1 LICDRDGFLRS
12 RAKGVPR
19 SKRRFITVL
28 KLRYPVCTLGNK
40 QLLPAGA
47 VLTEEALER
56 LALSGPEDSSPSIPL
71 MEYGTVQRDLL
82 RFFREGCY
90 GIVFRDPKEN
100 ADLLRQIGKVRLP
113 LPLLDILGYFR
124 LCDLYTYRHSLM
136 VFALSALL
144 SRDLVGDDSLNAF
157 LRATAGPMHDFG
169 KICVTLQ
176 VLQKTTPL
184 FRSERALLEHH
195 TVAGNALLSYYLKD
209 PKTVAAK
216 VAMEHHE
223 RRDGSGYPL
232 GVLLSDRLVEIL
244 VVCDVY
250 DALISP
256 RPYRRVVYDNRTALE
271 EVTALVEQGRI
282 DCEIVQAL
290 VARNRKDKPRVRDCA
305 VSGEKRG
312 KPPEGNMYGIILDD
326 GPSPGAD

>member
-1 LICDRDGFLRS
+1 M
-12 RAKGVPR
+12 AVPH
-19 SKRRFITVL
+19 L
-28 KLRYPVCTLGNK
+28 GYPVCTLDNR

-47 VLTEEALER
+47 VLTGEALER
-56 LALSGPEDSSPSIPL
+56 LALSGPEDASPPIPL
-71 MEYGTVQRDLL
+71 MEYGTVRRDLH
-82 RFFREGCY
+82 RFLREGCY
-90 GIVFRDPKEN
+90 GVIFHDTKEN
-100 ADLLRQIGKVRLP
+100 ADLLRHMGKVRLP
-113 LPLLDILGYFR
+113 PPLLDILGYFR
-124 LCDLYTYRHSLM
+124 RRDRYTYRHSLM

-144 SRDLVGDDSLNAF
+144 SRDLSGDDGLDAF

-176 VLQKTTPL
+176 VLRKTTPL
-184 FRSERALLEHH
+184 FRSERTLLEHH

-223 RRDGSGYPL
+223 RKDGSGYPL
-232 GVLLSDRLVEIL
+232 GIRLSDRLVEIL
-244 VVCDVY
+244 VACDVY

-271 EVTALVEQGRI
+271 EVTALAEQGRI
-282 DCEIVQAL
+282 EREIVQAL
-290 VARNRKDKPRVRDCA
+290 VSRNRKDKPRIRDCA

-326 GPSPGAD
+326 GPPPGAD

>member
-1 LICDRDGFLRS
+1 
-12 RAKGVPR
+12 
-19 SKRRFITVL
+19 
-28 KLRYPVCTLGNK
+28 
-40 QLLPAGA
+40 
-47 VLTEEALER
+47 
-56 LALSGPEDSSPSIPL
+56 
-71 MEYGTVQRDLL
+71 MEYGTVQRDFL

-90 GIVFRDPKEN
+90 GIIFRDPEEN
-100 ADLLRQIGKVRLP
+100 ADLLRHIGKVRLP

-124 LCDLYTYRHSLM
+124 LDDPYTYRHSLM
-136 VFALSALL
+136 VFALSTLL
-144 SRDLVGDDSLNAF
+144 SRDLLGDEGLDAF
-157 LRATAGPMHDFG
+157 LRGTAGPMHDFG

-176 VLQKTTPL
+176 VLRKTTPL

-195 TVAGNALLSYYLKD
+195 TVAGNALLSYYLRD

-232 GVLLSDRLVEIL
+232 GVRLSDRLVEIL

-271 EVTALVEQGRI
+271 EVTALVEQGKVES
-282 DCEIVQAL
+282 EIVQAL
-290 VARNRKDKPRVRDCA
+290 VARNRKDKPRVQDCA
-305 VSGEKRG
+305 VSVEKRG
-312 KPPEGNMYGIILDD
+312 TPPEGNMYGIILDD
-326 GPSPGAD
+326 VPSPGAD